1 MSNLSDRVLL
11 SGRAISVGKSIDTDT
26 TNLSPLS
33 YEGAIVKG
41 PDKLMHYSVG
51 DRWIALAPVQSTL
64 FDAGNAATVY
74 EGGASIDLGSA
85 QS

>member
-1 MSNLSDRVLL
+1 MSNLSDKNLL
-11 SGRAISVGKSIDTDT
+11 SGRSATVGKSVSVDT
-26 TNLSPLS
+26 TQLSPVA

-41 PDKLMHYSVG
+41 PDKLMHYSIG
-51 DRWIALAPVQSTL
+51 DRWVGLAPVQSTL